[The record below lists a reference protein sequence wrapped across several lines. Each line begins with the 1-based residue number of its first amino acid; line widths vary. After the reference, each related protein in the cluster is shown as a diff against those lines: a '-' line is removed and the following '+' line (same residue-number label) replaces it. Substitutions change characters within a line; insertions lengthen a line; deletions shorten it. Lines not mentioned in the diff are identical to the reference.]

1 MHGNTGSLR
10 RVWGRGRGASPRTA
24 ALKLC
29 LIHETVLETNA
40 QSEQETQKLLRK
52 ELPAANSSLA
62 AFPEGSFTIT
72 TDTDDLSWHGW
83 PWLVTTLHGDMG
95 DLGWLPHSMGHLWSG
110 FAGMFRDGKV
120 LRRNLRSFAGS
131 GFGFHHS
138 LYWLLGLRLMR
149 SIWSSVLKKQGR

>member
-1 MHGNTGSLR
+1 M
-10 RVWGRGRGASPRTA
+10 SPRTA

-72 TDTDDLSWHGW
+72 TDTDDLS
-83 PWLVTTLHGDMG
+83 
-95 DLGWLPHSMGHLWSG
+95 
-110 FAGMFRDGKV
+110 
-120 LRRNLRSFAGS
+120 
-131 GFGFHHS
+131 
-138 LYWLLGLRLMR
+138 
-149 SIWSSVLKKQGR
+149 